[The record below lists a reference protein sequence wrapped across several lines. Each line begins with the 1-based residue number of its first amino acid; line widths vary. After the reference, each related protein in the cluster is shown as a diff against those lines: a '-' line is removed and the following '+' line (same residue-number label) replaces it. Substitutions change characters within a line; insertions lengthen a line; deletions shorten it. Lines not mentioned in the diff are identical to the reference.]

1 MRKIAAFALLTSLLL
16 GLWFWKRP
24 ERGVPPL
31 QVSGGV
37 LVDAKERPVTLRG
50 MSTHGLGWYP
60 RYLNAGAMKT
70 LKQYGAN
77 VIRLAMYTE
86 TSSGYLEEPRN
97 LDFVYIGIENAI
109 AENLYVIVDWHI
121 LSDGNPLTHM
131 EEAIAFFSE
140 ISERYGQTPNIL
152 YEICNEPNGDTTWED
167 IAAYAA
173 MVIPAIRKNAPEAV
187 VLVGTP
193 NYSSRLRDAMASP
206 LPFSNLLYSC
216 HKYIDVSPE
225 AEDSQEYWLRKA
237 VETGFPVF
245 VTEWGINGSEGENM
259 DLANARQFVKFLNE
273 NQISWCGWA
282 LSNAEEIH
290 GTISPDSDK
299 LSGWGWE
306 DLTPGGRLMFSS
318 FR

>member
-1 MRKIAAFALLTSLLL
+1 M
-16 GLWFWKRP
+16 
-24 ERGVPPL
+24 

-37 LVDAKERPVTLRG
+37 LVDAKERPVALRG

-60 RYLNAGAMKT
+60 RYPNAGAMKT

-152 YEICNEPNGDTTWED
+152 YEICNEPTGDTTWED

-225 AEDSQEYWLRKA
+225 AEDSQEYWLQKA
-237 VETGFPVF
+237 VETGFPIF

-306 DLTPGGRLMFSS
+306 DLTPGGRLMFSA

>member
-37 LVDAKERPVTLRG
+37 LVDAKERPVALRG

-173 MVIPAIRKNAPEAV
+173 MVIPAIRENAPEAV

-225 AEDSQEYWLRKA
+225 AEHSQEYWLQKA

>member
-16 GLWFWKRP
+16 GLWFWKQP
-24 ERGVPPL
+24 ERGVSPL

-37 LVDAKERPVTLRG
+37 LVDAKERPVALRG

-225 AEDSQEYWLRKA
+225 AEDSQEYWLQKA

>member
-24 ERGVPPL
+24 DRGVPPL

-97 LDFVYIGIENAI
+97 LAFVYIGIENAI

-225 AEDSQEYWLRKA
+225 AEDSQEYWLQKA
-237 VETGFPVF
+237 AETGFPVF

>member
-1 MRKIAAFALLTSLLL
+1 M
-16 GLWFWKRP
+16 
-24 ERGVPPL
+24 

-37 LVDAKERPVTLRG
+37 LVDAKERPVALRG

-173 MVIPAIRKNAPEAV
+173 MVIPAIRENAPEAV

-206 LPFSNLLYSC
+206 LPFSNLLYSY

-225 AEDSQEYWLRKA
+225 AEDSQEYWLQKA

>member
-24 ERGVPPL
+24 DRGVPPL

-167 IAAYAA
+167 ITAYAA

-225 AEDSQEYWLRKA
+225 AEDSQEYWLQKA

>member
-1 MRKIAAFALLTSLLL
+1 M
-16 GLWFWKRP
+16 
-24 ERGVPPL
+24 

-37 LVDAKERPVTLRG
+37 LVDAKERPVALRG

-152 YEICNEPNGDTTWED
+152 YEICNEPNGYTTWED

-225 AEDSQEYWLRKA
+225 AEDSQEYWLQKA

>member
-1 MRKIAAFALLTSLLL
+1 M
-16 GLWFWKRP
+16 
-24 ERGVPPL
+24 

-173 MVIPAIRKNAPEAV
+173 MGIPAIRKNAPEAV

-225 AEDSQEYWLRKA
+225 AEDSQEYWLQKA

>member
-37 LVDAKERPVTLRG
+37 LVDAKERPVALRG

-173 MVIPAIRKNAPEAV
+173 MVIPAIRENAPEAV

-225 AEDSQEYWLRKA
+225 AEDSQEYWLQKA

>member
-24 ERGVPPL
+24 DRGVPPL

-173 MVIPAIRKNAPEAV
+173 MVIPAIRENAPEAV

-193 NYSSRLRDAMASP
+193 NYSSRLRDTMASP
-206 LPFSNLLYSC
+206 LPFSNLLYSY

-225 AEDSQEYWLRKA
+225 AEDSQEYWLQKA

>member
-16 GLWFWKRP
+16 GLWFWKQP
-24 ERGVPPL
+24 ERGVSPL

-37 LVDAKERPVTLRG
+37 LVDAKERPVALRG

-173 MVIPAIRKNAPEAV
+173 MVIPAIRENAPEAV

-225 AEDSQEYWLRKA
+225 AEDSQEYWLQKA

>member
-24 ERGVPPL
+24 DRGVPPL

-173 MVIPAIRKNAPEAV
+173 MVIPAIRENAPEAV

-225 AEDSQEYWLRKA
+225 AEDSQEYWLQKA
-237 VETGFPVF
+237 VETGFPIF

>member
-167 IAAYAA
+167 ITAYAA

-225 AEDSQEYWLRKA
+225 AEDSQEYWLQKA

-273 NQISWCGWA
+273 NQISWCGWV

>member
-24 ERGVPPL
+24 DRGVPPL

-97 LDFVYIGIENAI
+97 LAFVYIGIENAI

-225 AEDSQEYWLRKA
+225 AEDSQEYWLQKA
-237 VETGFPVF
+237 EETGFAVF
-245 VTEWGINGSEGENM
+245 VSEWGINGSEGENM

>member
-37 LVDAKERPVTLRG
+37 LVDAKERPVALRG

-225 AEDSQEYWLRKA
+225 AEDSQEYWLQKA

>member
-1 MRKIAAFALLTSLLL
+1 M
-16 GLWFWKRP
+16 
-24 ERGVPPL
+24 

-225 AEDSQEYWLRKA
+225 AEDSQEYWLQKA

-306 DLTPGGRLMFSS
+306 DLTPGGRLMCSS